1 MKLYP
6 SWLAA
11 MQLAVLFDPV
21 TGIGL
26 PASTLARD
34 LRLAAEL
41 GLDSRLAWNDPEAFR
56 SMVADSADPK
66 VAAEYTEVSSGLSL
80 NDLALTRAD
89 SH

>member
-26 PASTLARD
+26 PASTLGRD
-34 LRLAAEL
+34 LRLVAEL
-41 GLDSRLAWNDPEAFR
+41 GLDSRLAWNDPGAFR
-56 SMVADSADPK
+56 SMVVNSADSTI
-66 VAAEYTEVSSGLSL
+66 AAEYTEVSSQVY
-80 NDLALTRAD
+80 N
-89 SH
+89 